1 MKHLYK
7 VAALVIGLSLVG
19 CKTPPTPFP
28 DDAKEQNTVNLTG
41 HQNLFSHND
50 FERKTDWLYHLK
62 NHGSVVNN
70 ENFALFWYLAEHSD
84 RITIYGG
91 YDTAKELKRNLLR
104 DGNISR
110 INVVN
115 LCYLSSAPN
124 CGGDVEVFFQKGHVQ
139 LPISVNS
146 TMFTKPIYYR

>member
-1 MKHLYK
+1 M
-7 VAALVIGLSLVG
+7 ALS
-19 CKTPPTPFP
+19 F
-28 DDAKEQNTVNLTG
+28 
-41 HQNLFSHND
+41 
-50 FERKTDWLYHLK
+50 K

-124 CGGDVEVFFQKGHVQ
+124 CGGDVEVFFQKVMC
-139 LPISVNS
+139 S
-146 TMFTKPIYYR
+146 YRSALIAQCLQNLFITDKGQYEKIIVSKRIII